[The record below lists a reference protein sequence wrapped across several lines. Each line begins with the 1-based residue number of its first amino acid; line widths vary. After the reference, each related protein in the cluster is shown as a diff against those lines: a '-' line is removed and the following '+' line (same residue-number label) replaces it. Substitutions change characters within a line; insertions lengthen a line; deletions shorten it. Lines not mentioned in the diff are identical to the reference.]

1 MKDFNA
7 IPVSRGGGLH
17 LSSSIVSIDSID
29 KILDTMHLQEMEARN
44 G

>member
-7 IPVSRGGGLH
+7 IPISRGGLH
-17 LSSSIVSIDSID
+17 LSSSIVSIDFID
-29 KILDTMHLQEMEARN
+29 KILDTMRLQETEVRN

>member
-7 IPVSRGGGLH
+7 IPISRGGGLH
-17 LSSSIVSIDSID
+17 LSSSIVSIDFID
-29 KILDTMHLQEMEARN
+29 KILDIMRLQEMEVRN